1 MRNLVLLGA
10 LSLMIAGCGTKT
22 GHGLWNLKVGGEAK
36 LVSADGS
43 AITIETL
50 GSSAQGKASPRS
62 GRTSEVQKVK
72 LPAGTTVV
80 VLAIDG
86 DDARVEIKEGSRA
99 GSIYWVECNRLEPV
113 VH

>member
-1 MRNLVLLGA
+1 MRFLVLFGT
-10 LSLMIAGCGTKT
+10 LSLMIAGCGSKP
-22 GHGLWNLKVGGEAK
+22 GHGLWNLKIGGEAR

-43 AITIETL
+43 DITIETL
-50 GSSAQGKASPRS
+50 GSPAQGKASRRS
-62 GRTSEVQKVK
+62 PRTSEVQKVT

-99 GSIYWVECNRLEPV
+99 GSIYWVECTRLEPV
-113 VH
+113 LP